1 MLRVMS
7 DLGSRFIEAHGG
19 PIEFDGRLV
28 HMSHLMTPLP
38 AGVLKLWMRPARH
51 LEQGVGISAEG
62 GWLIV
67 NGEKSRRFTLW
78 TSTAPE
84 PVEIAIQPLRGREHL
99 SVRVWNIW
107 KDDRWGSTMAWV
119 SNAGL
124 LVESQGDTAVTL
136 HASAGPGDPTFDDLI
151 IDLVFEPAREPR

>member
-1 MLRVMS
+1 MLKGVS
-7 DLGSRFIEAHGG
+7 DLSSRFIEAHGE
-19 PIEFDGRLV
+19 PIELDGRLV
-28 HMSHLMTPLP
+28 YMSHLMTPLH
-38 AGVLKLWMRPARH
+38 AGVLKLWMRATRD
-51 LEQGVGISAEG
+51 LEQGVGISADG

-67 NGEKSRRFTLW
+67 NGEKSKRFALW

-84 PVEIAIQPLRGREHL
+84 CVEIAVKPLRGREHL

-107 KDDRWGSTMAWV
+107 KHDRRGSTMAWV

-124 LVESQGDTAVTL
+124 LVEPKGDTAVTL

-151 IDLVFEPAREPR
+151 IDLVFAPG